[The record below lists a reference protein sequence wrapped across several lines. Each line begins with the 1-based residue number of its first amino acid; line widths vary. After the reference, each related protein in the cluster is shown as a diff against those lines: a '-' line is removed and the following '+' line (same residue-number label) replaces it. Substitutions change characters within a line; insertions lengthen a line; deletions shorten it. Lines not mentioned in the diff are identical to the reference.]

1 MCKYTHG
8 WSYKSPCSG
17 LEEIALNKFGAK
29 LCPFYYRCQQ
39 LMKKFCASRLIVSI
53 SVSCALFRVLMV
65 NILVDGSFFD
75 HPTDELPESS
85 SVPKIRPIFGVVGM
99 LKLLAGKTSFQT
111 LKTCS
116 CVF

>member
-1 MCKYTHG
+1 
-8 WSYKSPCSG
+8 
-17 LEEIALNKFGAK
+17 
-29 LCPFYYRCQQ
+29 
-39 LMKKFCASRLIVSI
+39 
-53 SVSCALFRVLMV
+53 MV

-99 LKLLAGKTSFQT
+99 LKLLAGKTSFQA

>member
-1 MCKYTHG
+1 
-8 WSYKSPCSG
+8 
-17 LEEIALNKFGAK
+17 
-29 LCPFYYRCQQ
+29 
-39 LMKKFCASRLIVSI
+39 
-53 SVSCALFRVLMV
+53 MV

-85 SVPKIRPIFGVVGM
+85 SVPKVRPIFGVVGM
-99 LKLLAGKTSFQT
+99 LKLLAGKISFQT